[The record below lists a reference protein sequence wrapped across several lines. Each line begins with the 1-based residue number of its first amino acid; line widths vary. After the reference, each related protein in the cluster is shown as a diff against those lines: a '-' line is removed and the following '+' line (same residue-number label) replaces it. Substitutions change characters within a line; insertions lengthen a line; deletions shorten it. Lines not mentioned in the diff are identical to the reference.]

1 MRGTR
6 RIWTA
11 RFAMG
16 IFALGALL
24 SGGCSEEITIIHYPA
39 FYSEDLKTIAVLP
52 LADRTFRAEAG
63 LFLTERLLGALA
75 ANGSYRILAGWDL
88 AAKLKQAGVRM
99 PDTAPASGPTDALSQ
114 FLSRMGRDGWRMR
127 MVPPRGL
134 SSATKPT
141 TAAASL
147 PAGDLA
153 GAIVAGLRKV
163 GAADAV
169 LFGEVMDFSSASYP
183 VRDYWY
189 YEPYYY
195 GPYGHGSYWY
205 PHGWG
210 YRHAVVY
217 PYVTYSTYSRGR
229 VAAFVELVSVADGRR
244 LHVARAAQ
252 AVTTRGYPTDFT
264 PESCLSA
271 AADAVAAQLVA
282 ELAPSPWEI
291 KIKPA
296 KVLRTSLGRREGE
309 WEYEDDFEADA
320 GSVFVIVRLPHSC
333 HRNTFRVT
341 ITRKDDSPME
351 PEAILSERTFTWT
364 RKKPVLALEFA
375 IADLVGE
382 SGSGTFHV
390 NFHNRGRV
398 VFDRKF
404 KIRK

>member
-1 MRGTR
+1 
-6 RIWTA
+6 
-11 RFAMG
+11 MG

-24 SGGCSEEITIIHYPA
+24 SGGCSEKITITHYPA

-52 LADRTFRAEAG
+52 LADRTFKADSG
-63 LFLTERLLGALA
+63 LFFTESLLGALA

-88 AAKLKQAGVRM
+88 AAKLKQAGVKM
-99 PDTAPASGPTDALSQ
+99 PATAPASGPTDALSQ
-114 FLSRMGRDGWRMR
+114 LLGRMGRDGWRMR
-127 MVPPRGL
+127 MVPPVGL
-134 SSATKPT
+134 SSTTKPT

-147 PAGDLA
+147 PADDLV
-153 GAIVAGLRKV
+153 GAIIAGLRKV

-169 LFGEVMDFSSASYP
+169 LFGEVMDFSTASYT
-183 VRDYWY
+183 VRDYRY
-189 YEPYYY
+189 YEPYYYGPSYY

-205 PHGWG
+205 RHGWG
-210 YRHAVVY
+210 HRYAVAY
-217 PYVTYSTYSRGR
+217 PYVTYSTYSQGR
-229 VAAFVELVSVADGRR
+229 VAASVALVSVADGRR
-244 LHVARAAQ
+244 LHIARAAQ
-252 AVTTRGYPTDFT
+252 AGTIEGYPPDLT

-271 AADAVAAQLVA
+271 AADAVAARLVA

-291 KIKPA
+291 KIKPG

-333 HRNTFRVT
+333 DRNSFRVT
-341 ITRKDDSPME
+341 ITREDDSPMV
-351 PEAILSERTFTWT
+351 PEAILGERTFTWS
-364 RKKPVLALEFA
+364 RKKPVLVLEFA

-398 VFDRKF
+398 VFDRDF